1 MTVRLHRGDGDEK
14 AHMDDG
20 PPVYPDDLGEGAP
33 TGDLAGP
40 RWGFPRSPLGRR
52 SVVPAGDSLA
62 GRSVAARSSPA
73 ALFYL
78 METPKSMRSFE
89 EHIDKID
96 LLVPT
101 WYGVDGRGLVQ
112 GAPNPFVLQLASQ
125 KQLPIMP
132 ILSMTQ
138 GRDGFHRL
146 LLDAEA
152 QKRAL
157 EVLLVQARQYGFRG
171 YQLDFENIAWTDRDA
186 FSAFARRTA
195 EALHAAGLQLSIA
208 VVPNEPGHAGRSAF
222 SKWMWEYWRGVYDLK
237 ALGDCMDFVSLMT
250 YDQHTRWTT
259 PGPVAGWD
267 WTLAH
272 LDYALQFIPKEKLSL
287 GIPLYGYHWF
297 AGNPVVG
304 TEERSN
310 ISADY
315 IDADESIPL
324 AKQYGAR
331 IQWDAQDHEAFYWFY
346 RDQMREWVWMP
357 DARAFHDRYDLARQ
371 RGLVGFSAWVLGAE
385 DPAIWNELPR
395 ARH

>member
-1 MTVRLHRGDGDEK
+1 MVMRKLTWMLVLLCIPAAWAK
-14 AHMDDG
+14 A
-20 PPVYPDDLGEGAP
+20 PPLGTPSLAP
-33 TGDLAGP
+33 TGG
-40 RWGFPRSPLGRR
+40 
-52 SVVPAGDSLA
+52 SLA
-62 GRSVAARSSPA
+62 GRPVAARSPA

-78 METPKSMRSFE
+78 METPKSMRSFV
-89 EHIDKID
+89 EHVDKID

-101 WYGVDGRGLVQ
+101 WYGVDGQGLVQ

-125 KQLPIMP
+125 KHLPVMP

-146 LLDAEA
+146 LLDVEA

-157 EVLLVQARQYGFRG
+157 EALLIQARQYGFSG
-171 YQLDFENIAWTDRDA
+171 YQLDFENIAWTDREA

-195 EALHAAGLQLSIA
+195 EALHAAGFQLSIA
-208 VVPNEPGHAGRSAF
+208 VVPNEPGHAGRGAF

-272 LDYALQFIPKEKLSL
+272 LDYALQFVPKEKLSL

-331 IQWDAQDHEAFYWFY
+331 IQWDAQDHESFYWFY

>member
-1 MTVRLHRGDGDEK
+1 MTTRL
-14 AHMDDG
+14 
-20 PPVYPDDLGEGAP
+20 
-33 TGDLAGP
+33 LALLLLLCIQP
-40 RWGFPRSPLGRR
+40 ALAKESPLGI
-52 SVVPAGDSLA
+52 SSLA
-62 GRSVAARSSPA
+62 ARSPA

-78 METPKSMRSFE
+78 METPKSMRSFV
-89 EHIDKID
+89 EHVDKID

-101 WYGVDGRGLVQ
+101 WYGVDGQGLVQ
-112 GAPNPFVLQLASQ
+112 GAPNPFVLQLAGQ
-125 KQLPIMP
+125 KHLPVMP

-146 LLDAEA
+146 LLDVEA

-157 EVLLVQARQYGFRG
+157 EALLVQARQYKFSG
-171 YQLDFENIAWTDRDA
+171 YQFDFENIAWTDRDA

-195 EALHAAGLQLSIA
+195 EALHAAGFQLSIA
-208 VVPNEPGHAGRSAF
+208 VVPNEPGHAGRGAF

-324 AKQYGAR
+324 AKQYGAT

-357 DARAFHDRYDLARQ
+357 DARAFHDRYDLTR
-371 RGLVGFSAWVLGAE
+371 RRSLMGFSAWVLGAE
-385 DPAIWNELPR
+385 DPAVWNELPQ